1 MHEALTPPALATAR
15 SKSCQPPE
23 RKGREPLLDVAAAIR
38 IAAFRS
44 EIRVFLRKSEQI
56 AQASG
61 LTPQRHL
68 LLLMI
73 KGAPDGSEQAT
84 VTELAERLQLAQSTV
99 TELVARAERSGLVER
114 ERSESDARVAH
125 LRLTQEGERRLA
137 RSVRGH
143 EVERKELRRMLNELE
158 S

>member
-15 SKSCQPPE
+15 SKSRHPPE
-23 RKGREPLLDVAAAIR
+23 NKEREPPLDVAAAIR

-44 EIRVFLRKSEQI
+44 EIRMSLRKSEQI

-73 KGAPDGSEQAT
+73 MGAPDGSEQAT
-84 VTELAERLQLAQSTV
+84 VTELTERLQLA
-99 TELVARAERSGLVER
+99 R
-114 ERSESDARVAH
+114 
-125 LRLTQEGERRLA
+125 
-137 RSVRGH
+137 
-143 EVERKELRRMLNELE
+143 
-158 S
+158 